1 MCNSGRSPPPRGAP
15 GVGSDVSTVSTSK
28 ATPAPGSRV
37 PDAPGF
43 DQAAVGKVLLIRLRS
58 IGDVLFTLPAVH
70 LVRANFPQAKITFLV
85 RKENAPLLEGFREV
99 DAVMALDRALYRQ
112 RNLKVM
118 AVETLS
124 LLRRLRK
131 EKFSLAVDFQ
141 GYGETAWLTRWSGA
155 PQRWG
160 SVYENGR
167 SWAYT
172 RAIKRNNLIHPVEHN
187 LSLLE
192 ECGLRPAPVRN
203 DFALPDPALDEAR
216 RFFAAQ
222 GLNAARPTLFIQP
235 FTSEPRKAWPLERHL
250 AVAEHWRSRGVQVL
264 FGGGP
269 ADRAAREPA
278 REAGFPVSA
287 GASLLVTAG
296 LMKLSTLVLGSD
308 TGLLHLAVAMNKR
321 VVMFMASIV
330 PGCTHPFQ
338 HPEWVVPATD
348 KRSIIRIE
356 IPAVIEACAQAFAE
370 QG

>member
-1 MCNSGRSPPPRGAP
+1 M
-15 GVGSDVSTVSTSK
+15 STSI

-37 PDAPGF
+37 SDAPGL
-43 DQAAVGKVLLIRLRS
+43 DQAAAGKILLIRLRS

-70 LVRANFPQAKITFLV
+70 LLRANFPQAKITFLV

-99 DAVMALDRALYRQ
+99 DAVTALDRALYRQ
-112 RNLKVM
+112 RNLKLM
-118 AVETLS
+118 AVETFS

-131 EKFSLAVDFQ
+131 EKFALVVDFQ
-141 GYGETAWLTRWSGA
+141 GYGETAWLTRWTGA

-160 SVYENGR
+160 NVYETGR
-167 SWAYT
+167 RWAYT

-222 GLNAARPTLFIQP
+222 GLNPTLPTLFIQP
-235 FTSEPRKAWPLERHL
+235 FTSEPRKAWPLEWHL
-250 AVAEHWRSRGVQVL
+250 VVAEHWRRRGVQVI

-269 ADRAAREPA
+269 ADRAALEPA
-278 REAGFPVSA
+278 RQAGFPVSA
-287 GASLLVTAG
+287 GTSLLVAAG

-348 KRSIIRIE
+348 KRSIICIE

-370 QG
+370 LGAGTGAA

>member
-1 MCNSGRSPPPRGAP
+1 MDDLSQN
-15 GVGSDVSTVSTSK
+15 K
-28 ATPAPGSRV
+28 NI
-37 PDAPGF
+37 
-43 DQAAVGKVLLIRLRS
+43 LLIRLRS

-70 LVRANFPQAKITFLV
+70 LVRANFPKAKITFLV
-85 RKENAPLLEGFREV
+85 RKENASLLEGFREV
-99 DAVMALDRALYRQ
+99 DAVMALDRALYRK

-118 AVETLS
+118 VVETLS

-131 EKFSLAVDFQ
+131 EKFSLVVDFQ
-141 GYGETAWLTRWSGA
+141 GYGETAWLARWSGA

-160 SVYENGR
+160 SVYGPGR
-167 SWAYT
+167 RWAYT

-192 ECGLRPAPVRN
+192 KCGLHPVPVRN
-203 DFALPDPALDEAR
+203 DFALPNHALDEAR

-222 GLNAARPTLFIQP
+222 GLNAAMPTLFIQP

-269 ADRAAREPA
+269 ADRVALEPA
-278 REAGFPVSA
+278 RQAGFPVSA

-308 TGLLHLAVAMNKR
+308 TGLAHLAVAMNKP
-321 VVMFMASIV
+321 VLMFMASIV

-338 HPEWVVPATD
+338 HPEWVIPATD

-356 IPAVIEACAQAFAE
+356 IPAVIEACARAFGEPA
-370 QG
+370 GNISC